1 MPRTQ
6 GRRTSIETTRSV
18 GAFLQGSHARRP
30 YAAASFL
37 IRRVSLLSAPY
48 PTRTLCTNPFAP
60 DMINPVAPTNTY

>member
-1 MPRTQ
+1 M
-6 GRRTSIETTRSV
+6 
-18 GAFLQGSHARRP
+18 QGSHARRP

-48 PTRTLCTNPFAP
+48 PARTLCTNPFAP